1 MLLNLNT
8 VTHCS
13 YNYEKYYIDESYKQ
27 EIPTSLTTQ
36 AVEVAGSES
45 GGSDRS
51 SGWEE
56 WMQAQDRQWKWQAVR
71 VVGAAGA
78 AGRRSGRQWEWWAGA
93 ELEQISR
100 RSLSV

>member
-1 MLLNLNT
+1 LLNLNT

-45 GGSDRS
+45 GG
-51 SGWEE
+51 
-56 WMQAQDRQWKWQAVR
+56 VT
-71 VVGAAGA
+71 GAAG
-78 AGRRSGRQWEWWAGA
+78 GRSGCRRRTGSGSGRQ
-93 ELEQISR
+93 
-100 RSLSV
+100 